1 MTTISDVNIVSNTQ
15 QASAFSQNNSLMSV
29 EQIYDRYAPA
39 IYGII
44 DSLTQNPIISDKIF
58 FNTFLKIKENLSDF
72 KMDGKV
78 CPKLLR
84 FTYTYAIQ
92 QLIHYGISPKVS
104 FSDPRNN
111 LIHLLCTCYESLD
124 EVTTLL
130 KISPQEIRE
139 SIRKEYL
146 KHNQ

>member
-1 MTTISDVNIVSNTQ
+1 MVTTSNINIGSNVQ
-15 QASAFSQNNSLMSV
+15 QASAFSQSHSLMSF

-44 DSLTQNPIISDKIF
+44 DSLTQNSTVSDKIF

-84 FTYTYAIQ
+84 FTYSYAVQ

-104 FSDPRNN
+104 LPNN

-124 EVTTLL
+124 EVATLL
-130 KISPQEIRE
+130 KISPQEIRKN
-139 SIRKEYL
+139 IRKEHLEYN
-146 KHNQ
+146 NQS